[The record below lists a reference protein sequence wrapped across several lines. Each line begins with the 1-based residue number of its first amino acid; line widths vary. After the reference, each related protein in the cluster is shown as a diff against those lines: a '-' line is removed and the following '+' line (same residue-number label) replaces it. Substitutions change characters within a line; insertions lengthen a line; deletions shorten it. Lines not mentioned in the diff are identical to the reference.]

1 MDSAAK
7 ERAYPLS
14 RVTTSKLEMSIQ
26 DSIIFKGPKCVICG
40 LVYDPKSKKS
50 LGLIFAGHVPLAS
63 KSPYPII
70 VYSVANYRPRLGH
83 FWTNMYTNFCDPNLV
98 TFYFYE
104 LAHFLD

>member
-1 MDSAAK
+1 MYEFEHVASSP
-7 ERAYPLS
+7 E
-14 RVTTSKLEMSIQ
+14 SISVEQ
-26 DSIIFKGPKCVICG
+26 SGGDT
-40 LVYDPKSKKS
+40 

-83 FWTNMYTNFCDPNLV
+83 FWANMYTNFCDRNLV

-104 LAHFLD
+104 LTHLLD